1 MGFFLPQIKIFF
13 LVVYSGFPSEYAV
26 FLVTEMVGLN
36 QVERPTILGG
46 GSVTFAAGAFPP
58 PSL

>member
-1 MGFFLPQIKIFF
+1 MRKTQILSVRFLN
-13 LVVYSGFPSEYAV
+13 E
-26 FLVTEMVGLN
+26 EMVGLN

-46 GSVTFAAGAFPP
+46 GDATIAAGAFPP